1 MNKTFLSLVII
12 SIITINFSFAFQTSK
27 AKRFAKTITE
37 KELSEHLYTYASDEF
52 EGRDTGA
59 PGQKKAVEYIRNYYK
74 SIGIEPG
81 DLEGDY
87 FQEMTL
93 TMRGRRG
100 QKPKTVETEN
110 VIAIIKGS
118 EKPDEYVIITAHLDH
133 VGITDGEIYN
143 GADDDGSGTV
153 ALLEIAEAF
162 KKAADKGKGP
172 KRSVVFLHVTG
183 EEKGLLG
190 SAYYTDNPVYPLA
203 NTVVNLNVD
212 MIGRIDPTRREKNR
226 DYIYLIGSDHDS
238 VDLHNL
244 SEQTNTESV
253 NMTLDYRFNDKNDP
267 NRFYYRSDHYNF
279 AKNGIPIIFYFT
291 GTHADYHQPSDTPD
305 KIEYDLLEMRSRL
318 IFYTA
323 WNIANRDKRLVVDP
337 KPEKTSFSISEDGLK
352 KFHGLYASDLMP
364 LKFEVYTKDGNL
376 AMNPVGMDQE
386 LVLEA
391 TSENTFK
398 QETAGMEV
406 SFSEGAMKL
415 KMQGREISFKV
426 VPPTP
431 KDAEGNDTDVE

>member
-1 MNKTFLSLVII
+1 MNNKILSLIVI
-12 SIITINFSFAFQTSK
+12 SLLTINFSYSFQTSK
-27 AKRFAKTITE
+27 AKKFAKSITE
-37 KELSEHLYTYASDEF
+37 KELSEHLYIYASDEF
-52 EGRDTGA
+52 EGRDTGE
-59 PGQKKAVEYIRNYYK
+59 PGQKKAVEYLRNYYK

-100 QKPKTVETEN
+100 QEPRTVETEN
-110 VIAIIKGS
+110 VVAIIKGS
-118 EKPDEYVIITAHLDH
+118 EKPDEYVVITAHLDH
-133 VGITDGEIYN
+133 VGVDDKGIYN

-172 KRSVVFLHVTG
+172 KRSIVFLHVTG

-190 SAYYTDNPVYPLA
+190 SAYYADNPIYPLE

-212 MIGRIDPTRREKNR
+212 MIGRIDPSRREKNR

-244 SEQTNTESV
+244 SEQTNAESV

-291 GTHADYHQPSDTPD
+291 GTHADYHKVTDTPD

-323 WNIANRDKRLVVDP
+323 WNIANREKRLVVDP
-337 KPEKTSFSISEDGLK
+337 KPEKVAFEISRDDLK
-352 KFHGLYASDLMP
+352 KFHGVYASELMP
-364 LKFEVYTKDGNL
+364 LKFEVYTKSAKL
-376 AMNPVGMDQE
+376 AMNPIGMDQE

-391 TSENTFK
+391 TSKNTFK
-398 QETAGMEV
+398 QEIAGIEV
-406 SFSEGAMKL
+406 TFEEGTMKL
-415 KMQGREISFKV
+415 KMQGREISFKI
-426 VPPTP
+426 VPPETE
-431 KDAEGNDTDVE
+431 KEE

>member
-431 KDAEGNDTDVE
+431 KDVEGNDTDVE

>member
-110 VIAIIKGS
+110 VIAIIKWS

-337 KPEKTSFSISEDGLK
+337 KPEKTSFSISEDDLK

-415 KMQGREISFKV
+415 KMQGREISFKA
-426 VPPTP
+426 VPPAP

>member
-337 KPEKTSFSISEDGLK
+337 KPEKTSFSISEDDLK

-415 KMQGREISFKV
+415 KMQGREISFKA
-426 VPPTP
+426 VPPAP
-431 KDAEGNDTDVE
+431 KDVEGNDTDVE

>member
-1 MNKTFLSLVII
+1 MIKKFFSLVVI
-12 SIITINFSFAFQTSK
+12 SILTINFSYSFQTSK
-27 AKRFAKTITE
+27 AKKFAKSITE
-37 KELSEHLYTYASDEF
+37 IELKEHLYIYASDEF
-52 EGRDTGA
+52 EGRDTGE
-59 PGQKKAVEYIRNYYK
+59 PGQKKAVEYLRNYYK
-74 SIGIEPG
+74 SIGVEPG

-100 QKPKTVETEN
+100 QKPKIVETEN

-118 EKPDEYVIITAHLDH
+118 EKPDEYVVITAHLDH
-133 VGITDGEIYN
+133 VGVDDTGIYN

-172 KRSVVFLHVTG
+172 KRSIVFLHVTG

-190 SAYYTDNPVYPLA
+190 SAYYTDNPIYPLE
-203 NTVVNLNVD
+203 NTIVNLNVD
-212 MIGRIDPTRREKNR
+212 MIGRIDPSRREKNR

-238 VDLHNL
+238 VDLHKL
-244 SEQTNTESV
+244 SEQTNAESV

-291 GTHADYHQPSDTPD
+291 GTHADYHKTTDTPD

-337 KPEKTSFSISEDGLK
+337 KPEKVAFEISRDDLK
-352 KFHGLYASDLMP
+352 KFHGVYESELMP
-364 LKFEVYTKDGNL
+364 LKFEVYTKSAKL
-376 AMNPVGMDQE
+376 AMNPVGMDEE

-391 TSENTFK
+391 ISANTFK
-398 QETAGMEV
+398 QEIAGIEV
-406 SFSEGAMKL
+406 TFEEDTMKL
-415 KMQGREISFKV
+415 KMQGREIVFKI
-426 VPPTP
+426 VP
-431 KDAEGNDTDVE
+431 DDDTE

>member
-337 KPEKTSFSISEDGLK
+337 KPEKTSFSISEDDLK

-415 KMQGREISFKV
+415 KMQGREISFKA
-426 VPPTP
+426 VPPAP
-431 KDAEGNDTDVE
+431 KDADVE